1 MVAFISNCFLFI
13 AEYYSIASQFI
24 SLVSWTMS
32 SFFVLFCFMNK
43 TTMSN
48 KKIGFYFA
56 GKQNTSFSLFVSR
69 HSQYPFIIKYFHKS
83 PVPILCLPSNNNGW
97 ILSAAHVSSFLYWIL
112 FLDLHKDYDPPIYPT
127 LSYIMKFFST
137 GTFLSES
144 KYSIPSPI
152 LNKILIIHVIFHLL
166 IWLSL

>member
-1 MVAFISNCFLFI
+1 MFSFYCRVLFHCFTVYF
-13 AEYYSIASQFI
+13 
-24 SLVSWTMS
+24 S
-32 SFFVLFCFMNK
+32 SFLDYVQFFCFVLFCFMNK

-152 LNKILIIHVIFHLL
+152 LNKILQIHVIFHLL
-166 IWLSL
+166 I